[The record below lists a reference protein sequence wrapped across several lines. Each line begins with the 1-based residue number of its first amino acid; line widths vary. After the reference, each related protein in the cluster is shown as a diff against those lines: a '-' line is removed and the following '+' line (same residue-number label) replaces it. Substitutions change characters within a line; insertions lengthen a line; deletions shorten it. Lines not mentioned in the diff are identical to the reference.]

1 MEYINYQKISV
12 VQSFDTVWRHKN
24 SIVIKTQTDY
34 MFAILVNIQTYM
46 VFRWNDYPLLSNS
59 EIVAIAEKNR

>member
-59 EIVAIAEKNR
+59 EIVAIAEKK